1 MSNYVI
7 VYCHPYE
14 KSFNH
19 AVLERVLT
27 SLKNQGHDT
36 QLIDLYAD
44 GFNPAYDKEELR
56 LFHAGGTHD
65 PLVEKYLNMLHAA
78 DGIVFISPIWW
89 NSVPAIL
96 KGFIDKVMKVG
107 EGRGYTV
114 SSSGMLHGEL
124 GNIRHTYVLTT
135 STAPTFYLRF
145 FAGNGIKRLFMNT
158 TLKQLGMKGRKWS
171 NFGGITDSSA
181 ERRSKYLDKV
191 SAIRFE

>member
-56 LFHAGGTHD
+56 LFHVGGTHD
-65 PLVEKYLNMLHAA
+65 PLVEKYLDMLHAA
-78 DGIVFISPIWW
+78 DGIVFISPIW
-89 NSVPAIL
+89 
-96 KGFIDKVMKVG
+96 
-107 EGRGYTV
+107 
-114 SSSGMLHGEL
+114 
-124 GNIRHTYVLTT
+124 
-135 STAPTFYLRF
+135 
-145 FAGNGIKRLFMNT
+145 
-158 TLKQLGMKGRKWS
+158 
-171 NFGGITDSSA
+171 
-181 ERRSKYLDKV
+181 
-191 SAIRFE
+191 